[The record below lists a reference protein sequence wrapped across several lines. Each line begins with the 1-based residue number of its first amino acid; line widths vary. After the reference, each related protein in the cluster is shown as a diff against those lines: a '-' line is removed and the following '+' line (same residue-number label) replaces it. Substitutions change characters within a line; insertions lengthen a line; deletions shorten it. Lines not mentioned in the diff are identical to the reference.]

1 MRFTIAKPT
10 KLMSFGDL
18 FFTSPDGKEIK
29 SAFLKLE
36 QECRTLAD
44 KEFPISREHP
54 ERMNLLSQVEK
65 ELNMIDATGLTYSIL
80 IMKEIADLSRELG
93 FPTTVLGQESG
104 LIILY
109 LLGVSGIHPGQYNY
123 STIPSEMVYDSGL
136 FDNSLSFTLA
146 IAEPVRERIHNRLD
160 RVFGKVKCCNSI
172 YSKISLPDSRLLEQ
186 IGEYRDQSGFSYSDI
201 DLEEAEL
208 LRAVCDQLCCD
219 QLHRERNFDY
229 PESSFELARLYAY
242 AVCNSENK
250 DHFSTI
256 KNYVFRDDIYQA
268 LTKTTM
274 APPKRLRFARN
285 WTQRIEK
292 EKDIQMLKRY
302 GLPDKLIDVYTEL
315 ENLWPTTSCLARVNS
330 LLMVKYY
337 ERHNN
342 SKV

>member
-1 MRFTIAKPT
+1 MRFTIAKPAD
-10 KLMSFGDL
+10 KMSFGDL
-18 FFTSPDGKEIK
+18 FFTAPDGKEIK
-29 SAFLKLE
+29 SALLKLE
-36 QECRTLAD
+36 QECRALVD
-44 KEFPISREHP
+44 KEVPLNRNHP
-54 ERMNLLSQVEK
+54 ERIKLMSQVEK
-65 ELNMIDATGLTYSIL
+65 EINMIEVTGQTYSIL
-80 IMKEIADLSRELG
+80 IMKEIANLSRELG
-93 FPTTVLGQESG
+93 YPTTVLGQESG

-109 LLGVSGIHPGQYNY
+109 LLGVSGIHPSQFNY

-146 IAEPVRERIHNRLD
+146 IAEPVRERIHNRLN

-186 IGEYRDQSGFSYSDI
+186 IGEYGDQSGVNYSDI
-201 DLEEAEL
+201 DLEDADL

-242 AVCNSENK
+242 AVCSSENK

-274 APPKRLRFARN
+274 APPKRLPFSRN
-285 WTQRIEK
+285 WSQKIEK
-292 EKDIQMLKRY
+292 EKDTQMLKRY

-315 ENLWPTTSCLARVNS
+315 ENLWPATSCLARVNS
-330 LLMVKYY
+330 MLMVKFY
-337 ERHNN
+337 E
-342 SKV
+342 KL